1 MKRIVVILLLL
12 LYSSLV
18 SCANSPDT
26 ALKLPDGSNSEANK
40 HNEEGI
46 SHYNQGHYDEA
57 LKHFHM
63 ASEIDPRIGESHFN
77 EAISLDALGRHGQA
91 TNHFFVAKKYAKGN
105 PAILESQILN
115 AHAPMNREG
124 S

>member
-1 MKRIVVILLLL
+1 MKRVACIMILLFF
-12 LYSSLV
+12 SSLV

-26 ALKLPDGSNSEANK
+26 ALNLPNGSNSEANK

-46 SHYNQGHYDEA
+46 SHYNQGHYDVA

-63 ASEIDPRIGESHFN
+63 ASELDPRIGEAHYN
-77 EAISLDALGRHGQA
+77 QAISLDLLGRHGEA
-91 TNHFFVAKKYAKGN
+91 TDHFFVARKHASGN
-105 PAILESQILN
+105 LAILQSQILN
-115 AHAPMNREG
+115 AHAPMDREA

>member
-1 MKRIVVILLLL
+1 MKRIVFILGLIFF
-12 LYSSLV
+12 SSLV
-18 SCANSPDT
+18 SCANSPDP

-46 SHYNQGHYDEA
+46 SHYNQGHYDVA
-57 LKHFHM
+57 LKHFLM

-77 EAISLDALGRHGQA
+77 QAISLDALGRHGEA
-91 TNHFFVAKKYAKGN
+91 TDHFFVARKYAKGN